1 MATSLF
7 PKTMQYRFVQSKF
20 MLVPVSVLGTS
31 LSDVA
36 LVHGSANQLSG
47 LLHNLGRKG
56 SLELVKRACPSGP

>member
-1 MATSLF
+1 
-7 PKTMQYRFVQSKF
+7 